1 MANNQ
6 FQTSQEFNAL
16 GSAIQAKR
24 KSDTLALAEEQQR
37 RPLMAAECAT
47 GFAAKEV
54 RMVDTPSLR
63 EAICD
68 VWRMR
73 QWGEIKKGNKM
84 EYKAKRNQAT
94 SNPRSIEVK
103 DDKKFIDKK
112 RCWEIRKKESSVGMG
127 LFHR

>member
-1 MANNQ
+1 
-6 FQTSQEFNAL
+6 
-16 GSAIQAKR
+16 
-24 KSDTLALAEEQQR
+24 
-37 RPLMAAECAT
+37 
-47 GFAAKEV
+47 
-54 RMVDTPSLR
+54 
-63 EAICD
+63 
-68 VWRMR
+68 
-73 QWGEIKKGNKM
+73 M